1 MSSQFDLEFSK
12 FLQQAVN
19 EALKKRGRVNIIIAG
34 NTGVGKSTL
43 INAVFQGNL
52 ATTGD
57 GRPVTIS
64 TREITK
70 EGIPLSIFDTR
81 GFEKGKYT
89 EILVGLEKLIQ
100 ERKRS
105 IDPYQHIHVA
115 WICVLEDSRR
125 VEATDIEL
133 AEMLNKHVPVVV
145 VITKSISDGGFRQ
158 EVQNLLPM
166 ARNVVR
172 VHALETILDDKH
184 RIKVM
189 GLENLVDLTMNLLPE
204 AVRSAFVASQRVSLK
219 IKQQKAHA
227 AVGLAATA
235 AAGIGASP
243 VPFSDAIA
251 LIPIQ
256 IGMLATISAIWGIP
270 VSQMFLGTIV
280 SGTLTSSAG
289 TIGGRVLAGTMLKFI
304 PGVGTAVG
312 AVITAGVAGTITTAF
327 GEAYIATL
335 YTLTKDNPDRIPMP
349 EEIRDEFQRQ
359 HRLRLAAWRLAA
371 YARKI
376 RDGFQRQLK
385 QSR

>member
-1 MSSQFDLEFSK
+1 M
-12 FLQQAVN
+12 
-19 EALKKRGRVNIIIAG
+19 
-34 NTGVGKSTL
+34 
-43 INAVFQGNL
+43 
-52 ATTGD
+52 
-57 GRPVTIS
+57 
-64 TREITK
+64 
-70 EGIPLSIFDTR
+70 
-81 GFEKGKYT
+81 
-89 EILVGLEKLIQ
+89 
-100 ERKRS
+100 
-105 IDPYQHIHVA
+105 
-115 WICVLEDSRR
+115 EDSRR

-133 AEMLNKHVPVVV
+133 AEMLDKHVPVVV

-172 VHALETILDDKH
+172 VHALETILDNGY

-189 GLENLVDLTMNLLPE
+189 GLEDLVDLTMNLLPE

-243 VPFSDAIA
+243 IPFSDAIA
-251 LIPIQ
+251 LIPTQ

-289 TIGGRVLAGTMLKFI
+289 TIGGRVLAGTLLKFI

-327 GEAYIATL
+327 GEAYIAAL

-349 EEIRDEFQRQ
+349 GEIRDEFQRQ
-359 HRLRLAAWRLAA
+359 
-371 YARKI
+371 
-376 RDGFQRQLK
+376 LK